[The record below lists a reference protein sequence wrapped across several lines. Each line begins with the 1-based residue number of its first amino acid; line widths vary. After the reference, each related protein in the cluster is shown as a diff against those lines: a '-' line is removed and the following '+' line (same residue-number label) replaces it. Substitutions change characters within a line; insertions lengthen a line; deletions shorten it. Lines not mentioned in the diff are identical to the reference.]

1 MIISPSSRPKPGRT
15 SLDSFSSI
23 ALNAHDEE
31 DGGHIDVDGD
41 ETAIET
47 TRLPQ
52 PFGDFGKSLSFNNVS
67 ELWTLDIKVTLTAWM
82 ISFSNLSS
90 IPSLSFF
97 TPIPSFLHIDDGRSP
112 FLRCE

>member
-41 ETAIET
+41 ETAIG
-47 TRLPQ
+47 P
-52 PFGDFGKSLSFNNVS
+52 
-67 ELWTLDIKVTLTAWM
+67 
-82 ISFSNLSS
+82 
-90 IPSLSFF
+90 
-97 TPIPSFLHIDDGRSP
+97 
-112 FLRCE
+112 